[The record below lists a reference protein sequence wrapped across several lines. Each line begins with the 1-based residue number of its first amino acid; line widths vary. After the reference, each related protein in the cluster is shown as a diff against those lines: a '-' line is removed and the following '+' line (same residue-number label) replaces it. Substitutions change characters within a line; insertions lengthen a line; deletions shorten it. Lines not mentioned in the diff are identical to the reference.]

1 MSTKIL
7 KNRVKDTRDTLEK
20 CWEEDIKFDLYPTY
34 LIEVGSI
41 TCVSIP
47 IVVAYNMCTAIKA
60 CIWIANQLWYTSTYI
75 SKGS

>member
-7 KNRVKDTRDTLEK
+7 ENRGKDTRDRLEK

-41 TCVSIP
+41 TYFSIP
-47 IVVAYNMCTAIKA
+47 IVVAYNMRTTIKA
-60 CIWIANQLWYTSTYI
+60 WIANQLWHTSTYI